1 MASDTNPARKRAR
14 LKQQGTL
21 NPHPQL
27 VADPLFQTGEFF
39 DADDVVQ
46 VKYEMLRRV
55 RADKQPVSHSASAFG
70 FSRPTYYQAE
80 ADFARQ
86 GLFGLAPQ
94 KRGPRQPHKLTA
106 EVLDFVRELRAANP
120 RIPTAELSAAIA
132 QRFQVTVHR
141 RSIERAL
148 ARQEKKRL

>member
-1 MASDTNPARKRAR
+1 MPSDDGQTRKRTL
-14 LKQQGTL
+14 LKRQGTL
-21 NPHPQL
+21 NPHSKF
-27 VADPLFQTGEFF
+27 VTDPLFQTREFF

-55 RADKQPVSHSASAFG
+55 KLDQQPVSQSAAAFG

-80 ADFARQ
+80 ADFDRE
-86 GLFGLAPQ
+86 GLFGLVPQ
-94 KRGPRQPHKLTA
+94 KRGPRQAHKLTP
-106 EVLDFVRELRAANP
+106 EVLEFVRELRTSNP
-120 RIPTAELSAAIA
+120 RVSTDELAAAIE
-132 QRFQVTVHR
+132 QRFHIAVHR